1 MGNQKTDNTINRN
14 YSAILATLQINRQTS
29 GESASLPQYLGSIV
43 TTRPFS
49 LPCK

>member
-1 MGNQKTDNTINRN
+1 LWCTGQHAHLECGRCWV
-14 YSAILATLQINRQTS
+14 LWCTS
-29 GESASLPQYLGSIV
+29 QHAHLESIV